1 MRLPEKTAILRDMIK
16 LQLNAIDKYYQKSNV
31 ILVISGLLL
40 SFTLSGL
47 LKNFPQTPLLKGMT
61 ILMILFSLA
70 TVALILIFIRPQM
83 LEGRAKGLFY
93 KDLQNPPS
101 FQKYLKGLE
110 ETFKNESKVI
120 SMYASEIQNLGEI
133 LKPLVK
139 IVRISIVF
147 LLLSLVIGLIATI
160 LSLF

>member
-1 MRLPEKTAILRDMIK
+1 MKLSEKVSILRDIIK

-47 LKNFPQTPLLKGMT
+47 LKNFPQTPIIKGMT

-70 TVALILIFIRPQM
+70 AVALILIFIRPQM

-101 FQKYLKGLE
+101 FHKYLNELE
-110 ETFKNESKVI
+110 ETFKSQSKVVA
-120 SMYASEIQNLGEI
+120 MYTSEIQNLGEI

-139 IVRISIVF
+139 IVRVSIV
-147 LLLSLVIGLIATI
+147 LLLSSLVIGLIAII